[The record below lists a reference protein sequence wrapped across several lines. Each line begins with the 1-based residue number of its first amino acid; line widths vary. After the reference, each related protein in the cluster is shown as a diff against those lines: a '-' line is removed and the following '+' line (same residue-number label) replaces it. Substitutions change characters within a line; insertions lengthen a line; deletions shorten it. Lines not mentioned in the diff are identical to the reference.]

1 MVNKI
6 LIVAKREY
14 LERVR
19 QRSFVIMT
27 LLVPLLMAGAAL
39 IPIYVA
45 SKSGPSIAVRKIR
58 ILDATGA
65 GIGERVAANIR
76 SDSSLADSIAGPF
89 VVALTAAELPKAE
102 EDATKEVMKPK
113 SLSG

>member
-6 LIVAKREY
+6 LVVAKREY

-19 QRSFVIMT
+19 QRSFIVMT
-27 LLVPLLMAGAAL
+27 LLVPFLLAGL
-39 IPIYVA
+39 TMIPLYIS

-76 SDSSLADSIAGPF
+76 SDSSLADSVAGPYI
-89 VVALTAAELPKAE
+89 VAVTAAQLP
-102 EDATKEVMKPK
+102 
-113 SLSG
+113 